1 MTEKPNPRSTANTH
15 VQEPFVHHATPGD
28 LWWAMSKT
36 APYVHQ
42 VCLLPENPHS
52 SIFFAMEIIRP
63 PPPGLSNVSPI
74 QHPCYR
80 LRPED
85 SRPGNAR
92 VYDFRLEPGASTGPH
107 SMSFMGVIL
116 CLAIGAEG
124 GLESIAGGTGSGG
137 QGGTPKKRDLF
148 EDGSLSRV
156 GGWKWIEGGEEVNV
170 RNSSDGTYQAIVVEW
185 LAEGQAVE
193 STAKL

>member
-1 MTEKPNPRSTANTH
+1 M
-15 VQEPFVHHATPGD
+15 HHATPGD
-28 LWWAMSKT
+28 LWWAMSKA

-63 PPPGLSNVSPI
+63 PPPGLSKVSPL

-85 SRPGNAR
+85 SRAGIAR
-92 VYDFRLEPGASTGPH
+92 VYDFRLGPGVSTGSH
-107 SMSFMGVIL
+107 SLGFIGVIL
-116 CLAIGAEG
+116 CLAAGEG
-124 GLESIAGGTGSGG
+124 GGVESTGGGTGSSG
-137 QGGTPKKRDLF
+137 QGGTLTRRGLF
-148 EDGSLSRV
+148 DDGSLSRV
-156 GGWKWIEGGEEVNV
+156 GGWKWIEGDEEVDV
-170 RNSSDGTYQAIVVEW
+170 RNSSDGMYEAVVVEW

-193 STAKL
+193 STARL